1 MSQQFLL
8 IDGYNLLHCSPFGR
22 RRYGPGQFQRCR
34 QQMVDELN
42 RRLDARTAARA
53 VIVFDGQTSAD
64 SQQLNEAAGPPGPH
78 QMRVVYSAAGVE
90 ADAVIEELLRR
101 HPAPQ
106 HVIVVSEDRR
116 LQSAATR
123 RGARYVKS
131 SEFWSSIEV
140 DAGDRNVRS
149 VSGHS
154 VGAMSSKSDS
164 RCDPEVDLSAAIE
177 REFLAV
183 DPDSLRLRSRE
194 PERPDPGRRRS
205 SRR

>member
-64 SQQLNEAAGPPGPH
+64 SQPVEQASGPPGP
-78 QMRVVYSAAGVE
+78 QRMRVIYSGSGVE

-106 HVIVVSEDRR
+106 HVIVVSDDRR

-131 SEFWSSIEV
+131 SEFWSSIEA
-140 DAGDRNVRS
+140 DAGDRDEFCSPASANGS
-149 VSGHS
+149 TSTKSEPGH
-154 VGAMSSKSDS
+154 APD
-164 RCDPEVDLSAAIE
+164 VDLTAAIE

-183 DPDSLRLRSRE
+183 DPDSLRTRSRE
-194 PERPDPGRRRS
+194 PERQDRGHRRS
-205 SRR
+205 SRP